1 MIKKLSAN
9 DRRPQGLWGNLMIK
23 KMNRGHAAMTKWGLE
38 NIPLHTGAVV
48 ADIGCGG
55 GNAVFLLSKI
65 IRQGKIYGVDYAQLC
80 IEQAIR
86 KNRREIKR
94 EKVKILKAGVSSLPF
109 QSNTLDLV
117 TAIETIYFWPD
128 LPEDFQEIR
137 RVLKKGGR
145 FAILC
150 EMVKNEDG
158 SGKHTEIADFLKL
171 HYLTKNEIATL
182 LKNAGFS
189 DIRLT
194 THTENG
200 WLLATASK

>member
-1 MIKKLSAN
+1 MIKKLTAN
-9 DRRPQGLWGNLMIK
+9 ARRPQGLWGNLMIK

-38 NIPLHTGAVV
+38 NLPLHTGAVV

-65 IRQGKIYGVDYAQLC
+65 VRQGKIYGVDYAQLC

-94 EKVKILKAGVSSLPF
+94 DRVKILRASVSSLPF
-109 QSNTLDLV
+109 QSDTLDLV

-128 LPEDFQEIR
+128 LPKDFQEIY

-158 SGKHTEIADFLKL
+158 SGRHTDIADFLKL
-171 HYLTKNEIATL
+171 HYLTKNEIALL

-189 DIRLT
+189 DIHLT

-200 WLLATASK
+200 WLLAIGSK